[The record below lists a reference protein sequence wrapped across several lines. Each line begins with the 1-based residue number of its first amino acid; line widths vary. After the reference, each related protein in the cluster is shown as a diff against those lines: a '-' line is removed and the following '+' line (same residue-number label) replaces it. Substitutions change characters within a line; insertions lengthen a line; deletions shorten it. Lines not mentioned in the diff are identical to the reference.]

1 MEQANTTYQHVYQN
15 TVQGVLL
22 FYDNTDKIIFFTIL
36 SVLSERYGVRIIAMS
51 LMPDHYHLLVE
62 ANNRFQIVDFI
73 RTLNSVYAKAFNRT
87 MNRKGRI
94 FNKEFGCAPKRT
106 IKEIMSTVNYI
117 LNNPLVKMLDKKVEN
132 SRWNYLPYAL
142 SKNPFSATLRLDAA
156 KKNMRTAV
164 KAVNTI
170 RKNGRWMTYRILEE
184 MSAKLDDNDTAQLED
199 YIVSSFF
206 CIDYEAAAF
215 FYGSTGNMINAAN
228 CNSGSEYM
236 INEMNEVKDDRIYV
250 RMLDFLRSQYHYS
263 GIKEVLRLDYEQRL
277 ILARELL
284 FNMSFQA
291 RQIEKYL
298 HLPDGTLYEKKS
310 RVVRVSNHYRHLPLA
325 PGTCRA
331 VGGQVPD

>member
-1 MEQANTTYQHVYQN
+1 MEQTNIIYQHVYQN
-15 TVQGVLL
+15 TVEGVLL

-51 LMPDHYHLLVE
+51 LMPDHYHLLVD
-62 ANNRFQIVDFI
+62 AGSRFQIVDFI

-87 MNRKGRI
+87 TNRKGRI

-106 IKEIMSTVNYI
+106 IKEIMSTINYI
-117 LNNPLVKMLDKKVEN
+117 LNNPLVKMLDEKVEN

-156 KKNMRTAV
+156 KKNMRAAI

-170 RKNGRWMTYRILEE
+170 RNNGRWMTYRILEE
-184 MSAKLDDNDTAQLED
+184 MFAKLDAHDSAQLVD
-199 YIVSSFF
+199 HIVSTFF

-215 FYGSTGNMINAAN
+215 FYGSMSNMINAAN

-236 INEMNEVKDDRIYV
+236 IKEMNEVKDDRIYG
-250 RMLDFLRSQYHYS
+250 RMLEFLREQCHYS
-263 GIKEVLRLDYEQRL
+263 GIKEVLRLDYGQRL

-284 FNMSFQA
+284 YNVSSQV

-310 RVVRVSNHYRHLPLA
+310 RVVRVSNHYRHLPLV

-331 VGGQVPD
+331 VDGQVPD